1 MGEALLKVG
10 NSLLEESN
18 LMLQV
23 LDWIKDADRVMN
35 RMAVA
40 LYTAGCPAGI
50 YSAADLT
57 EIVIQSSLL
66 IKF

>member
-10 NSLLEESN
+10 NSLLKESN

-35 RMAVA
+35 RLAISLRA
-40 LYTAGCPAGI
+40 ASRPAGI
-50 YSAADLT
+50 NSAADLT

>member
-1 MGEALLKVG
+1 MGNTLLEVC
-10 NSLLEESN
+10 NSLLEEGN
-18 LMLQV
+18 LMLEV
-23 LDWIKDADRVMN
+23 LDWIKGADRVMN

-57 EIVIQSSLL
+57 DIIIQDSLL